1 MRVIIQRVGSQGPL
15 ERLEGSRCL
24 PGGLQVR
31 SALCSFLELFG
42 AISQLGMQS
51 PDPGGGLG
59 LGCGFSS
66 LLKAQ
71 FRGDLTQLEMP
82 STLGA
87 SGLGASNL
95 ARPFAVSCFLS

>member
-1 MRVIIQRVGSQGPL
+1 MPAWGP
-15 ERLEGSRCL
+15 
-24 PGGLQVR
+24 PGEVSSL
-31 SALCSFLELFG
+31 L
-42 AISQLGMQS
+42 ISGVVWGHFTAWDAE
-51 PDPGGGLG
+51 PRPGRGLG